1 MSKDIENTILLDLY
15 EEYGFI
21 ENDMSKFK
29 DIVFSNASKN
39 MSEKELRELGK
50 KNIII
55 YLVKEVQSGKFV
67 ILFKKALEKLEPMKA
82 FVLFDTIIEEAD
94 IDISEDAILGLARKL
109 QDGNFKDENTLR
121 SIIKD
126 ISEMTGKEVSEEK
139 EQKIIDMVINDQVP
153 KNIDK
158 YV

>member
-1 MSKDIENTILLDLY
+1 MSN
-15 EEYGFI
+15 
-21 ENDMSKFK
+21 
-29 DIVFSNASKN
+29 
-39 MSEKELRELGK
+39 KED
-50 KNIII
+50 
-55 YLVKEVQSGKFV
+55 
-67 ILFKKALEKLEPMKA
+67 
-82 FVLFDTIIEEAD
+82 LFDRIEKKTNV
-94 IDISEDAILGLARKL
+94 SKDAILGLARKL